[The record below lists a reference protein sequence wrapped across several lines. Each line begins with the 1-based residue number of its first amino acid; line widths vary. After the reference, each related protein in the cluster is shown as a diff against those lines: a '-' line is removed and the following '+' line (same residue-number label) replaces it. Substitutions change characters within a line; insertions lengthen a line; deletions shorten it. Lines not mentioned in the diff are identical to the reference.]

1 MTVLAWMKELQ
12 RRFEH
17 EIKTNDA
24 FFYYCCA
31 MGAGNV
37 ILFAWLLT
45 II

>member
-1 MTVLAWMKELQ
+1 MIEMLKELQ

-24 FFYYCCA
+24 FFYYICV

-37 ILFAWLLT
+37 ILFVWLLGVVFG
-45 II
+45 